1 MRPTRTALLLGL
13 SLAGLAAVA
22 GTLAVRIATAPP
34 AEVELAGYVSP
45 LANRTSN
52 QRHNA
57 RLAARAL
64 DGWVIGPHGL
74 FSFNRAVGSWSFDR
88 GYRKA
93 PVSYDGELVP
103 SFGGG
108 VCQASSTLYNAALL
122 AGMEVVERHR
132 HSVAPGYVPPGRDA
146 AVAQVDVDL
155 RFRNP
160 YPWPVRI
167 HTSCQ
172 GDQLVVR
179 MTGAQRPAERVALTS
194 RILAVR
200 RPQRLTRDMPTGS
213 SRSYLRS
220 PGAPGYRVVVYR
232 VASRD
237 GSEVSRERISEDT
250 YRAMDRIV
258 ALGR

>member
-1 MRPTRTALLLGL
+1 MRLRGAGVAAGAT
-13 SLAGLAAVA
+13 LAALAAVV
-22 GTLAVRIATAPP
+22 GLLAFRITSAPP
-34 AEVELAGYVSP
+34 EEVELAGYVTP
-45 LANRTSN
+45 LGSRTAN

-57 RLAARAL
+57 RLAARAI
-64 DGWVIGPHGL
+64 DGWVVAPHGL

-108 VCQASSTLYNAALL
+108 VCQTSTTLYNAALL
-122 AGMEVVERHR
+122 AGMQVLERHR

-146 AVAQVDVDL
+146 AVAQVAVDL

-167 HTSCQ
+167 RTSAE
-172 GDQLVVR
+172 GERLVVR
-179 MTGAQRPAERVALTS
+179 LMGAERPADQVALTS
-194 RILAVR
+194 RILSVR
-200 RPQRLTRDMPTGS
+200 QPRRLTRGMPEGAG
-213 SRSYLRS
+213 RSYLRS
-220 PGAPGYRVVVYR
+220 PGAPGYRVAVYR
-232 VASRD
+232 LVTRSGA
-237 GSEVSRERISEDT
+237 EVRRERISEDT

-258 ALGR
+258 AMGN